1 MKKYI
6 HVTKEVRQELAEV
19 FKVGDRAV
27 WNALSFD
34 KERGETDRAKR
45 IRMFALQKGGI
56 VMVVSPEME
65 TLHDSDDYMRQYL
78 PNDVMLEFSKK
89 KEDAG
94 CYVYHK
100 GVKVRHYDKVMVS
113 DIPEIQKWAATL
125 R

>member
-6 HVTKEVRQELAEV
+6 HVTKEVREHLMNNFGV
-19 FKVGDRAV
+19 TNVMV
-27 WNALSFD
+27 WYALTFHPN
-34 KERGETDRAKR
+34 RGNSDLAKR

-56 VMVVSPEME
+56 VMVVSPEKE

-89 KEDAG
+89 EDAG
-94 CYVYHK
+94 CDVYHK

-113 DIPEIQKWAATL
+113 DIPEIQNWAATL

>member
-19 FKVGDRAV
+19 FKVCDRAV

-45 IRMFALQKGGI
+45 IRKFALQKGGI

-100 GVKVRHYDKVMVS
+100 GVIVRHYDKVMVS
-113 DIPEIQKWAATL
+113 DIPTIQNYARNLK
-125 R
+125 